1 MNKIWILLLSF
12 FLLNCSF
19 DTRSG
24 IWSQNKKIVELNK
37 NTEII
42 FKKKKTISEEFN
54 SSLNLNLNLKKILYQ

>member
-24 IWSQNKKIVELNK
+24 IWTQNKKIEELNK
-37 NTEII
+37 DTEIL
-42 FKKKKTISEEFN
+42 FKKKKN
-54 SSLNLNLNLKKILYQ
+54 YK